1 MTSDIPPPLAG
12 FTTRGRGV
20 LFGTRRSRQRDHTWA
35 SPCAPWLTLSACEDS
50 AHKPRLLCCSLG
62 GTLTELYWHLSWGTV
77 VYYLIMSALVTFPSS
92 RSVNKLIVS
101 SWKKIRVR
109 GNVSL
114 LAHLFLLR
122 GGGHNPLS
130 STLQWPLCPAP
141 CFHLVLTSA
150 LRLMDNLHSP
160 FKLPEVKSSERTLN
174 NRVLNLCWF
183 LSPFA
188 ACKYSAWGQTLTFP
202 TDCL

>member
-1 MTSDIPPPLAG
+1 MTSDIPPLLAG
-12 FTTRGRGV
+12 FTTRGRRVFFWNTEKPPAWSHVGV
-20 LFGTRRSRQRDHTWA
+20 AVCTMTHSFCLWGLRSQA
-35 SPCAPWLTLSACEDS
+35 SPPLLLPRWNSHRTLLTPQLGHSSLLSHYVRAGNL
-50 AHKPRLLCCSLG
+50 P
-62 GTLTELYWHLSWGTV
+62 
-77 VYYLIMSALVTFPSS
+77 PSH
-92 RSVNKLIVS
+92 SVNKLIVS

-122 GGGHNPLS
+122 GGHNPLS

-183 LSPFA
+183 LSQFA